1 MEVEFHS
8 FLKQALT
15 GCDEVRAPEA
25 FLPNKE
31 PPSAIVAGP
40 PEVLTE
46 CS

>member
-1 MEVEFHS
+1 MEVESHS
-8 FLKQALT
+8 FLKQELT

-31 PPSAIVAGP
+31 AQRAIVAGP